1 MVEVASATI
10 LYGIRAK
17 RAQVQDPAYTI
28 LEAKKNNSAVSIE
41 PTPRT
46 KIA

>member
-10 LYGIRAK
+10 VYGIRAK

-28 LEAKKNNSAVSIE
+28 LEAKKKI
-41 PTPRT
+41 PRSPSNPRQEL
-46 KIA
+46 K